1 MSKNTNLENGEI
13 NKSIVATN
21 FKYLMIVMCL
31 VQILDSFCTV
41 FPGAI
46 PSLIAAEFLGE
57 YDINTQNSIMAFATG
72 LVTIGMYFLFFNQ
85 YFADKIGRKKM
96 LAVTILGMTAAA
108 LGMSLSTNYFMYMF
122 FVFLMNFFFSSDI
135 WLIYI
140 NEESKPTKRALY
152 SNIALMAGLFGPIIM
167 VISRFIFITETEAN
181 WRGMT
186 LFPIF
191 FGFPLFFLVVFTI
204 RESSRY
210 QMIKVDR
217 SKAIKRSFTEDL
229 KSIFQTEQR
238 RSYLALLLIATIRGA
253 SSIYMGL
260 FEKYIA
266 DVGTISQSSVTLIFF
281 MTVFTVL
288 IAYAING
295 ILADRV
301 GRKPILCLWCFLAPF
316 SVITWVFGAQN
327 PEHAFIIVFIGYA
340 ISHITYWGSL
350 GMIRLINIELIP
362 TDRRGTGVGF
372 RNLIGAIGGTVG
384 LLLSSIVIL
393 FLGLGMT
400 FVIFIL
406 GYFIIIPITYVYIKE
421 TKGVELATIK

>member
-1 MSKNTNLENGEI
+1 MSENISSDKNNNT
-13 NKSIVATN
+13 KSIVATTN

-46 PSLIAAEFLGE
+46 PSLISIEFLGE
-57 YDINTQNSIMAFATG
+57 YDVNTQNSIMAFATG

-96 LAVTILGMTAAA
+96 LAVTVFGMAGAA
-108 LGMSLSTNYFMYMF
+108 LGMSLSTNFFTYMF

-135 WLIYI
+135 WLIYV
-140 NEESKPTKRALY
+140 NEESKPTKRAFY
-152 SNIALMAGLFGPIIM
+152 SNIVLMAGLLGPIIM

-186 LFPIF
+186 IFPII
-191 FGFPLFFLVVFTI
+191 FGFPLFFLILFTI

-210 QMIKVDR
+210 QLMKADP
-217 SKAIKRSFTEDL
+217 SKAKRSFKEDL
-229 KSIFQTEQR
+229 KSIFQIEER
-238 RSYLALLLIATIRGA
+238 RSYIALLIITFLRGV

-266 DVGTISQSSVTLIFF
+266 DVGTISQPRVTLIFF

-288 IAYAING
+288 IAYAANG
-295 ILADRV
+295 ILADRI
-301 GRKPILCLWCFLAPF
+301 GRKPLLYLWCLIAPF
-316 SVITWVFGAQN
+316 SVIMWVFGALN
-327 PEHAFIIVFIGYA
+327 PENAFIIVFIGYA

-350 GMIRLINIELIP
+350 GMIRITNIELLP

-372 RNLIGAIGGTVG
+372 RNLIGAIGGTLG
-384 LLLSSIVIL
+384 LLLGSLFIL
-393 FLGLGMT
+393 FIGLGLT

-406 GYFIIIPITYVYIKE
+406 GYFIIIPITYFYIKE